1 MYVYSLGQWLLFFFL
16 YCFLGWVW
24 ESCYVSAKR
33 RQWVNRGFLHGPMLP
48 IYGTGA
54 VIILLATIPVRDSL
68 WLVFLL
74 GMLAATALEYVT
86 GAAMEALFK
95 VRYWDY
101 SKQPFN
107 LNGYICL
114 TSSLAWGAFSILLVR
129 FLHPPVEDLV
139 LRLPAFLVDPLA
151 FLLTI
156 AVTVDAV
163 RSFQAAMDLREVL
176 TRLTE
181 ENEDLRRLAKRVEV
195 ISAFA
200 EEDLRRFRE
209 RTEVER
215 LLRQERWE
223 DTRRQIQEAYAKGAR
238 RRQAQLEESL
248 RRRTDAKL
256 TALANIQEALEA
268 YRDRAGSCQGR
279 DRGVS
284 GGPPGG
290 SPAAFGPTPGPGS
303 FHPRP
308 HRQALSP
315 VPAHPA
321 GQPLRQRQSLCRGPG
336 VPAEA
341 GGSPGGGGRRMR
353 KAGAT
358 APALQSGRW
367 FHTERTSLLF
377 VSPYSNSPSLSEPTI
392 LYKQSGTAEGCA
404 ALSIRMAAWTCSP
417 QRAGPR
423 GNPESAGCT
432 GHRLRCSPPAPR
444 CRRWVPHRMRPGRRI
459 PPAGQTGR

>member
-256 TALANIQEALEA
+256 TAHANIHEALEA
-268 YRDRAGSCQGR
+268 DQSRLAVASDLTESLWRPAGRKSSSFWT
-279 DRGVS
+279 DS
-284 GGPPGG
+284 GTGKLPSAPAPPGVIA
-290 SPAAFGPTPGPGS
+290 SPCAS
-303 FHPRP
+303 
-308 HRQALSP
+308 
-315 VPAHPA
+315 
-321 GQPLRQRQSLCRGPG
+321 C
-336 VPAEA
+336 
-341 GGSPGGGGRRMR
+341 
-353 KAGAT
+353 GAT
-358 APALQSGRW
+358 P
-367 FHTERTSLLF
+367 
-377 VSPYSNSPSLSEPTI
+377 
-392 LYKQSGTAEGCA
+392 
-404 ALSIRMAAWTCSP
+404 
-417 QRAGPR
+417 
-423 GNPESAGCT
+423 
-432 GHRLRCSPPAPR
+432 PPAPKPLPR
-444 CRRWVPHRMRPGRRI
+444 PWSPCGSWGIAGRGRTANEESRRSSPCSAERSLVPYGADVPSFRVPL
-459 PPAGQTGR
+459 

>member
-1 MYVYSLGQWLLFFFL
+1 MNAIGIICEYNPFHLGHARMLEGL
-16 YCFLGWVW
+16 
-24 ESCYVSAKR
+24 R
-33 RQWVNRGFLHGPMLP
+33 RQYDAPLVCAMSGNFVQRGDAAVAHKHARAEMAVRCGADLVLELP
-48 IYGTGA
+48 TPWAMASAESFARGA
-54 VIILLATIPVRDSL
+54 VGL
-68 WLVFLL
+68 
-74 GMLAATALEYVT
+74 LAATALEYVT

-223 DTRRQIQEAYAKGAR
+223 DPRRQIQEAYAKGAR

-268 YRDRAGSCQGR
+268 YRDRLAAARDVTEESLEARRAEVQQLLDRLR
-279 DRGVS
+279 DREAS
-284 GGPPGG
+284 IR
-290 SPAAFGPTPGPGS
+290 ARTA
-303 FHPRP
+303 R
-308 HRQALSP
+308 RY
-315 VPAHPA
+315 
-321 GQPLRQRQSLCRGPG
+321 RQSLR
-336 VPAEA
+336 
-341 GGSPGGGGRRMR
+341 
-353 KAGAT
+353 
-358 APALQSGRW
+358 
-367 FHTERTSLLF
+367 
-377 VSPYSNSPSLSEPTI
+377 I
-392 LYKQSGTAEGCA
+392 L
-404 ALSIRMAAWTCSP
+404 
-417 QRAGPR
+417 R
-423 GNPESAGCT
+423 GNPSASAKAFAEALES
-432 GHRLRCSPPAPR
+432 LRKLGD
-444 CRRWVPHRMRPGRRI
+444 RREGED
-459 PPAGQTGR
+459 GE

>member
-1 MYVYSLGQWLLFFFL
+1 M
-16 YCFLGWVW
+16 
-24 ESCYVSAKR
+24 
-33 RQWVNRGFLHGPMLP
+33 
-48 IYGTGA
+48 
-54 VIILLATIPVRDSL
+54 RDSL

-200 EEDLRRFRE
+200 EEDLRRFP
-209 RTEVER
+209 
-215 LLRQERWE
+215 
-223 DTRRQIQEAYAKGAR
+223 GAHGGGAAAPAGALGGHPPPDSGGLCQGRR

-268 YRDRAGSCQGR
+268 YRDRLAVAR
-279 DRGVS
+279 DLTEESLEARRAEVQQLLDRLRS
-284 GGPPGG
+284 GKLPSAPAPPGVIA
-290 SPAAFGPTPGPGS
+290 SPCAS
-303 FHPRP
+303 
-308 HRQALSP
+308 
-315 VPAHPA
+315 
-321 GQPLRQRQSLCRGPG
+321 C
-336 VPAEA
+336 
-341 GGSPGGGGRRMR
+341 
-353 KAGAT
+353 GAT
-358 APALQSGRW
+358 P
-367 FHTERTSLLF
+367 
-377 VSPYSNSPSLSEPTI
+377 
-392 LYKQSGTAEGCA
+392 
-404 ALSIRMAAWTCSP
+404 
-417 QRAGPR
+417 
-423 GNPESAGCT
+423 
-432 GHRLRCSPPAPR
+432 PPAPKPLPR
-444 CRRWVPHRMRPGRRI
+444 PWSPCGSWGIAGRGRTANEESRRSSPCSAERPLVPYGADVPSFRVPL
-459 PPAGQTGR
+459 

>member
-101 SKQPFN
+101 SKQSFN

-268 YRDRAGSCQGR
+268 YRDRLAAARDLTEESLEARRAEVQQLLDRLR
-279 DRGVS
+279 DRES
-284 GGPPGG
+284 
-290 SPAAFGPTPGPGS
+290 SI
-303 FHPRP
+303 RP

-392 LYKQSGTAEGCA
+392 LYKQSGTAFGCS

-444 CRRWVPHRMRPGRRI
+444 CRRWVPRRMRPGRRR